1 VFQSR
6 LVLIIKWIEGFYFN
20 ALQEQYLPFCDR
32 VRIALT
38 RTITKVHNV
47 QPTIFELLK
56 YRISKKT
63 IEESVEK
70 ETRSEVVPEENK

>member
-32 VRIALT
+32 VSIALAL
-38 RTITKVHNV
+38 TITKVHNV

-56 YRISKKT
+56 HRISIKT
-63 IEESVEK
+63 IEQSVEK
-70 ETRSEVVPEENK
+70 ETRPQVVPEENK